1 MARIAHIPQ
10 PSIALP
16 RTRPTLPLA
25 RFLDRRTTV
34 LGAMAAAGL
43 DALVI
48 YGDREHG
55 GDLHYL
61 TGVDPR
67 FEEGVFVLTRD
78 GGATILLG
86 NENLG
91 YAPDPGLEIRVELY
105 QELSPQGQFR
115 HRPVQLADLLRSAGL
130 EPGVKAGIVGAKNL
144 RAGFIADPAKA
155 FGVPSYLVDTVRAL
169 LGEERVVNAQELFV
183 HPEHGVRSI
192 NTAHEIAEA
201 EYASCFNSAS
211 VNRATEGLAVGVRAD
226 ELAGSL
232 FDGGI
237 AHSVHF
243 MVNFGLKTARGLSSP
258 SDQRA
263 ELGDAYQIAQGLRGS
278 LTCRSGMI
286 ARSIEDLDAT
296 VGPFYEAVA
305 LNYFDTMLTWYRSI
319 RIGATGGEVFAAAD
333 AARDPELFE
342 FALNPG
348 HTLAF
353 EEWLSSPFEPGN
365 PAKLRSGV
373 LLQGDIIPVAKG
385 PHIGVNIEDGL
396 ALADEALRN
405 EIADLYPEA
414 QERIDQRRQYVRDV
428 IGVEFD
434 PAVLLLSNTPL
445 WHAPYALD
453 RSRAL
458 TA

>member
-10 PSIALP
+10 PSIGLP
-16 RTRPTLPLA
+16 RTRPSLPLA
-25 RFLDRRTTV
+25 RFVDRR
-34 LGAMAAAGL
+34 AAAIEALAKAGL
-43 DALVI
+43 DILVI

-67 FEEGVFVLTRD
+67 FEEGIFVLTRD

-91 YAPDPGLEIRVELY
+91 YAPDPSLGIRVELY

-115 HRPVQLADLLRSAGL
+115 HRPVQLADLLRGAGV
-130 EPGVKAGIVGAKNL
+130 EPGAKAGIAGAKDL

-155 FGVPSYLVDTVRAL
+155 FGVPSYLVDTIRAL
-169 LGEERVVNAQELFV
+169 LGEENVVNAQEFFV
-183 HPEHGVRSI
+183 HPEHGLRSI

-201 EYASCFNSAS
+201 EYASSFNSAS
-211 VNRATEGLAVGVRAD
+211 VNRATEGLAVGARAD
-226 ELAGSL
+226 QLAGSL

-286 ARSIEDLDAT
+286 ARSIEDLDAET
-296 VGPFYEAVA
+296 GPFYEAVM
-305 LNYFDTMLTWYRSI
+305 LSYFDTMLTWYQAI

-333 AARDPELFE
+333 EARNPELFD

-348 HTLAF
+348 HTLGF
-353 EEWLSSPFEPGN
+353 EEWLNTPFDAGN
-365 PAKLRSGV
+365 PAKLRSGL
-373 LLQGDIIPVAKG
+373 LLQGDIIPAAKG

-396 ALADEALRN
+396 ALADETLRH
-405 EIADLYPEA
+405 EISELYPEA
-414 QERIDQRRQYVRDV
+414 QARIEQRRQYVREV
-428 IGVEFD
+428 IGIELD
-434 PAVLLLSNTPL
+434 PAVLLLSNIPL